1 MNFFPLEFH
10 TKAYLVGMLAALI
23 PLIIHLSRSRRTKK
37 IRFSTTRFFT
47 DQFLRSYRMS
57 RLREI
62 LLLICRMALFALFAM
77 ALAQPFW
84 NPKEKPGAVA
94 TSGSRS
100 VVLVFDNSGSMGY
113 ADGGQTLFDRARGA
127 ALNML
132 DTLKSGDTAGIVLA
146 GRRDPDVG
154 PEVLV
159 APTDQ
164 TADVRQALK
173 RVQLSVAGTNLT
185 EAIAR
190 AEVLAAAS
198 TADSREVWVFSDLQD
213 SGWEMQTASA
223 PSDPSRVGFVF
234 VSIRP
239 QKAVNRAVTA
249 IQFGAVRPVVGV
261 PFRFRPLISF
271 TGDDATE
278 ARVRLYVDDELVSE
292 RTVEKLPGGRW
303 AMPSFHHTFKKG
315 GWHHGSIEVDDA
327 NLPQDNKRFFALEVL
342 EGVKVLAVN
351 GAPSQVPHLDELFFL
366 RLALTAA
373 PEGQEPPVQV
383 ETIAPDAVATAELNK
398 YRVVVLANVE
408 SLPEAA
414 VEKLE
419 NFVAAGGSLL
429 VTLGDRVSKD
439 FYNETFAGA
448 TRRFG
453 GLLPGRLKDVRGNPN
468 AGADTS
474 FIGSVDFRHP
484 ALAPFQEIRSGTLI
498 GSGAVALKA
507 YWRVEAPDET
517 VLMQTQPPL
526 SLTDESFR
534 ALEADKVPEAVLGKL
549 TPLKDREFDTR
560 AQFLDALGKALGED
574 TLRDHQDR
582 ILHDATSK
590 GGRPLLCEKSF
601 GKGRVVLFTSTA
613 DRDWTNFPIR
623 PVFLPWVHLLVAYL
637 AQDPA
642 GQQAFNETG
651 GLVRLPL
658 RDIDPTK
665 PPLVKKPG
673 GGVATLVR
681 GAEGS
686 GVFLFNETEEPGVYT
701 VITPEQKKIAEFAVN
716 LDSYESDLT
725 YLDDVL
731 AADATGSE
739 RVSLVEDGLKDL
751 MKRPVVTFVADPAKV
766 ADVGAGAGRGRG
778 LWDWFLVIVLLIGLF
793 EPWLANR
800 ISVRLYGKPRVPPNV
815 VMPLPPSPDLAA
827 AAPAPVAEV
836 SSR

>member
-10 TKAYLVGMLAALI
+10 TKAYLIGLLAALI

-62 LLLICRMALFALFAM
+62 LLLVCRMALFALFAM

-84 NPKEKPGAVA
+84 NPKEKPGAA
-94 TSGSRS
+94 STTGSRS
-100 VVLVFDNSGSMGY
+100 VVLVLDNSGSMGY
-113 ADGGQTLFDRARGA
+113 DDGGQTLFERARGTA
-127 ALNML
+127 RNML

-146 GRRDPDVG
+146 ARRDPDSG

-159 APTDQ
+159 PPTGQ
-164 TADVRQALK
+164 TADVRQALN
-173 RVQLSVAGTNLT
+173 RVQLAVAGTNLT

-213 SGWEMQTASA
+213 SGWEMQTATA

-234 VSIRP
+234 VSVRP
-239 QKAVNRAVTA
+239 QKASNRAVTA
-249 IQFGAVRPVVGV
+249 IQFAAARPMVGV

-271 TGDDATE
+271 AGDDAAE
-278 ARVRLYVDDELVSE
+278 AHVRLYVDGELVSE

-315 GWHHGSIEVDDA
+315 GWHHGSIEVDDP
-327 NLPQDNKRFFALEVL
+327 NLPQDNKRYFALEVL

-351 GAPSQVPHLDELFFL
+351 GAPSQVAHLDELFFL

-383 ETIAPDAVATAELNK
+383 EAVAPQAVATAELDK

-419 NFVAAGGSLL
+419 NFVAGGGSLL
-429 VTLGDRVSKD
+429 VTLGDRVNAG

-453 GLLPGRLKDVRGNPN
+453 GLLPGKLREVVGNAADGKDV
-468 AGADTS
+468 S
-474 FIGSVDFRHP
+474 FIGKVDFRHP

-498 GSGAVALKA
+498 GSGAVGLKA
-507 YWRVEAPDET
+507 YWRVEAPGESVFMWAGDEEN
-517 VLMQTQPPL
+517 
-526 SLTDESFR
+526 S
-534 ALEADKVPEAVLGKL
+534 
-549 TPLKDREFDTR
+549 
-560 AQFLDALGKALGED
+560 
-574 TLRDHQDR
+574 
-582 ILHDATSK
+582 
-590 GGRPLLCEKSF
+590 PLLCEKSF
-601 GKGRVVLFTSTA
+601 GKGRVVLFTSTC

-623 PVFLPWVHLLVAYL
+623 PVFLPWIHQVVAYL
-637 AQDPA
+637 AQDAA
-642 GQQAFNETG
+642 GQQAFHETG
-651 GLVRLPL
+651 GLVRLNL
-658 RDIDPTK
+658 RDVDPAK
-665 PPLVKKPG
+665 PPLVKKPN
-673 GGVATLVR
+673 GGVTTLER

-686 GVFLFNETEEPGVYT
+686 GAFLFNETEEPGVYMVMT
-701 VITPEQKKIAEFAVN
+701 AEQKKIAEFAVN

-731 AADATGSE
+731 AADVTGSE
-739 RVSLVEDGLKDL
+739 RAKAVEDGLKDL
-751 MKRPVVTFVADPAKV
+751 LKRPVVTFVADPAKA

-778 LWDWFLVIVLLIGLF
+778 LWDWFLVVVLLIGLF

-800 ISVRLYGKPRVPPNV
+800 ISVRLYGKPRVAPGV
-815 VMPLPPSPDLAA
+815 AMPLPPAPATATAA
-827 AAPAPVAEV
+827 PAPAPVAEV

>member
-10 TKAYLVGMLAALI
+10 TKAYLIGLLAALI

-62 LLLICRMALFALFAM
+62 FLLICRMALFALFAM

-84 NPKEKPGAVA
+84 NPKDKSGAA
-94 TSGSRS
+94 AAAGSRA
-100 VVLVFDNSGSMGY
+100 VVLVLDNSGSMGY
-113 ADGGQTLFDRARGA
+113 DEGGQTLFERARTA
-127 ALNML
+127 ARNVL

-146 GRRDPDVG
+146 ARRDPDRG

-164 TADVRQALK
+164 SADVRQALN
-173 RVQLSVAGTNLT
+173 RVQVAVAGTNLT
-185 EAIAR
+185 DAIAR

-213 SGWEMQTASA
+213 SGWEVQNATA

-234 VSIRP
+234 VGVRP
-239 QKAVNRAVTA
+239 QKPVNRAVTA
-249 IQFGAVRPVVGV
+249 IQFAAPRPVVGV
-261 PFRFRPLISF
+261 PFSFRPLISF

-278 ARVRLYVDDELVSE
+278 ARVRLFIDDELVSE
-292 RTVEKLPGGRW
+292 RTVEKSAGGRW
-303 AMPSFHHTFKKG
+303 AMPRFHHTFRKG
-315 GWHHGSIEVDDA
+315 GWHHGSIEVEDP
-327 NLPQDNKRFFALEVL
+327 NLPQDNKRYFALEVL

-351 GAPSQVPHLDELFFL
+351 GAPSQVAHLDELFFL

-383 ETIAPDAVATAELNK
+383 EAIAPEAAATADLNR
-398 YRVVVLANVE
+398 YRLVVLANVE
-408 SLPEAA
+408 TLPEAA

-429 VTLGDRVSKD
+429 VTLGDRVNAA
-439 FYNETFAGA
+439 FYNESFAGA
-448 TRRFG
+448 TRRLG
-453 GLLPGRLKDVRGNPN
+453 GLLPARLKEVVGNP
-468 AGADTS
+468 AGGADVS

-484 ALAPFQEIRSGTLI
+484 ALAPFQEARNGTLI

-507 YWRVEAPDET
+507 FWRVEAPQES
-517 VLMQTQPPL
+517 VLM
-526 SLTDESFR
+526 R
-534 ALEADKVPEAVLGKL
+534 AGDD
-549 TPLKDREFDTR
+549 DR
-560 AQFLDALGKALGED
+560 
-574 TLRDHQDR
+574 
-582 ILHDATSK
+582 S
-590 GGRPLLCEKSF
+590 PLLCEKSF
-601 GKGRVVLFTSTA
+601 GKGRVVLFTSTC

-623 PVFLPWVHLLVAYL
+623 PVFLPWVHQLVAYL

-642 GQQAFNETG
+642 GQQTFHGTG
-651 GLVRLPL
+651 DLIRLTL
-658 RDIDPTK
+658 RDVDPTK

-673 GGVATLVR
+673 GGIATLER
-681 GAEGS
+681 GADAS
-686 GVFLFNETEEPGVYT
+686 GVFLFNETEQPGVYT
-701 VITPEQKKIAEFAVN
+701 VMTAEQKKIAEFAVN

-731 AADATGSE
+731 AGDATGAD
-739 RVSLVEDGLKDL
+739 RVKAVEDGLKDL
-751 MKRPVVTFVADPAKV
+751 LQRPVVTYVADPAKA

-778 LWDWFLVIVLLIGLF
+778 LWDWFLLVVLLIGLF

-800 ISVRLYGKPRVPPNV
+800 ISARLYGKPRVAPDV
-815 VMPLPPSPDLAA
+815 VMPLPPSPGPAIPT
-827 AAPAPVAEV
+827 PAPVPVAEA